1 MSDLTH
7 GIEVLEIDGGA
18 RPITTIRTSI
28 IGLVGTASQGPLNTP
43 VLITG
48 QKNAAET
55 FGTGGSIAAALE
67 AIYAQVGALV
77 IAVNV
82 LDPANTS
89 HATDVANESLGSG
102 HVINDVIALANQHL
116 TELTSLVQDPAGA
129 RYYAC
134 GGHRLYGRSR
144 RWHNHFP

>member
-48 QKNAAET
+48 QKDAADT

-67 AIYAQVGALV
+67 PGLCNRVSQKLFQVHKFLLYIHISNAL
-77 IAVNV
+77 
-82 LDPANTS
+82 
-89 HATDVANESLGSG
+89 
-102 HVINDVIALANQHL
+102 Q
-116 TELTSLVQDPAGA
+116 
-129 RYYAC
+129 
-134 GGHRLYGRSR
+134 
-144 RWHNHFP
+144 